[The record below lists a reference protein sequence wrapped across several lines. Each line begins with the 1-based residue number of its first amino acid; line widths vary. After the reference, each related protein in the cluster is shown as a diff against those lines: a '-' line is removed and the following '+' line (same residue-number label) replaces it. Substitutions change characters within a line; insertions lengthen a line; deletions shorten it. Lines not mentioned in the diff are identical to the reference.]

1 MLFSFRQLELMN
13 LLQAD
18 TFKRNLFCW
27 SVMRHFVL
35 NKVYLE
41 KVLNWGL
48 LDPLNKQIDTL
59 FSKISKYTYNN
70 KSEQ

>member
-1 MLFSFRQLELMN
+1 
-13 LLQAD
+13 
-18 TFKRNLFCW
+18 
-27 SVMRHFVL
+27 MRHFVL